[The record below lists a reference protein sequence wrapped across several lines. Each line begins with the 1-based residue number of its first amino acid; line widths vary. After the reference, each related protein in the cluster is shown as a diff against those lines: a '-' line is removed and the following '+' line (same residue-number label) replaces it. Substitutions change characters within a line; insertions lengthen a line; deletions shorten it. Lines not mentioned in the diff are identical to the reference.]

1 MHVFLDVFLLFSPFS
16 TLIESIPKSVLA
28 YLNIISDLQLDLLI
42 LYIKIDR
49 MRIHTV
55 QYVKI

>member
-1 MHVFLDVFLLFSPFS
+1 MLFSPFS
-16 TLIESIPKSVLA
+16 TLIESIPKSILA